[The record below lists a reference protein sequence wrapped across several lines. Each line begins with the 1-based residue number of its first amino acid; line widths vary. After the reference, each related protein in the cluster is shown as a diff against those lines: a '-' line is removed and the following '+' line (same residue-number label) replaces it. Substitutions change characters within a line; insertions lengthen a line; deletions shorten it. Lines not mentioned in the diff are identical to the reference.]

1 MVWVMTI
8 LTYVC
13 TVAFYAIYSKD
24 IKHWCNSFF
33 FFFHVQVDISQH
45 DRKIIEEIDVCMCEI
60 VCDVF
65 SGPCPV
71 NRIPEDHS

>member
-1 MVWVMTI
+1 MKYGVSNDYTYICMHSGI
-8 LTYVC
+8 LCHLQQRHKSIDVT
-13 TVAFYAIYSKD
+13 
-24 IKHWCNSFF
+24 

-45 DRKIIEEIDVCMCEI
+45 DRKIIEEIDVGMCEI

-71 NRIPEDHS
+71 NQTPKDHS